1 MKFLVAFLFITSG
14 VFSQTILEDEELP
27 VMTQSEIDY
36 INSIQSSWV
45 AGHTWVSSMK
55 LREAK
60 SFIPE
65 SEPQS
70 YDSSN
75 QPDNLSQTPIPASYM
90 ANSTWP
96 TCVTPI
102 QNQGGCSASYAFAA
116 TAVMSERACINNIR
130 YSGVLY
136 SSQNAMACST
146 TTMQCSGGTSL
157 NLFNW
162 IQQNGIG
169 LANCQAWTGSTTC
182 SNVCDNGTPVTLFYV
197 KNIVQFSN
205 AAAIQN
211 AIMAGGA
218 VTSSMT
224 VYKDFTSYT
233 GGVYTW
239 TYGGPVGSQ
248 SVKIFGWGV
257 NGSGSY
263 WVCSN
268 SWGTTWGMQGYF
280 QIQFGQCKID
290 VLGVGASAT
299 N

>member
-1 MKFLVAFLFITSG
+1 
-14 VFSQTILEDEELP
+14 
-27 VMTQSEIDY
+27 MTQEEIDY
-36 INSIQSSWV
+36 VNSHQSLWI

-60 SFIPE
+60 VFIPE
-65 SEPQS
+65 SEPISHYSSIQS
-70 YDSSN
+70 E
-75 QPDNLSQTPIPASYM
+75 NLSQTVPIPATYM
-90 ANSTWP
+90 ANATWP
-96 TCVTPI
+96 VCVTPI

-116 TAVMSERACINNIR
+116 TAVMSERACIRSIR
-130 YSGVLY
+130 YAGVLY

-146 TTMQCSGGTSL
+146 TTSQCSGGTAY

-182 SNVCDNGTPVTLFYV
+182 SDICDNGTPVTLFYV
-197 KNIVQFSN
+197 NNIVQFSN
-205 AAAIQN
+205 STGIQN

-224 VYKDFTSYT
+224 VYKDFTSYIS
-233 GGVYTW
+233 GIYVW
-239 TYGGPVGSQ
+239 TYGGPIGSQ
-248 SVKIFGWGV
+248 TVKIFGWGV
-257 NGSGSY
+257 NGSTNY

-268 SWGTTWGMQGYF
+268 SWGTSWGMQGYF

-290 VLGVGASAT
+290 LLGVGASAM